1 MLTKRARLAAMAALV
16 ALVGACSS
24 GGAASVQPSTPVA
37 SEGQS
42 GSSAPSTGNA
52 GPVKLTLQRFF
63 GSCDDEFGNVTDPMK
78 AIGEC
83 GSVTVLINKFN
94 AENGQGITIE
104 PRVVEWA
111 QNYDVLNTAFA
122 AGDPPDIFIVHRS
135 RLADYVGPN
144 LAAPLDDIF
153 AKAGVDSNDFI
164 PFAREGLTYDGKIYA
179 EPFDLNSLLWHMNLD
194 VLKQSGLVDAS
205 GQPALPTSPDEL
217 YDQATK
223 VNAATKLPYFCLATN
238 GDNMPLNLATAWVS
252 QQGSKLFDTAGNVT
266 VDTPEAAAAVN
277 VLLHLYES
285 GNADKTDTYQVAE
298 QKFLAGKC
306 AVIINGTWVVD
317 AYIEA
322 AKSGADGLKS
332 HAVVSLPTL
341 FEQPGTWAD
350 EHSWGV
356 SSKAAADP
364 AKADAVGIFLK
375 FLKDNS
381 LAWAARTG
389 HLSPFKSTIASAD
402 YAALPQRSG
411 YASTAQIEADSIPPV
426 KNYQSI
432 VTALREALESAIQ
445 GQSDAAGALKQGQD
459 AVVTIFSQQ

>member
-1 MLTKRARLAAMAALV
+1 LATLASLAV
-16 ALVGACSS
+16 LVGACS
-24 GGAASVQPSTPVA
+24 GGTASAPTSPVA
-37 SEGQS
+37 SS
-42 GSSAPSTGNA
+42 GEVSVAPSTA
-52 GPVKLTLQRFF
+52 SASPVTLTLQRFF
-63 GSCDDEFGNVTDPMK
+63 GSCDDKYGTVTDTTK
-78 AIGEC
+78 TVGEC
-83 GSVTVLINKFN
+83 GEVTVLINKFN
-94 AENGQGITIE
+94 AENGQGITIQ

-153 AKAGVDSNDFI
+153 AKAGIDPNDFI
-164 PFAREGLTYDGKIYA
+164 PFAREGLTYSGKIYA
-179 EPFDLNSLLWHMNLD
+179 EPFDLNGLLWHMNLD
-194 VLKQSGLVDAS
+194 VLEKSGLLDAS
-205 GQPALPTSPDEL
+205 GQPVLPTSPDEL
-217 YDQATK
+217 FAQAAK
-223 VNAATKLPYFCLATN
+223 VQAATNLPYFCLATN

-266 VDTPEAAAAVN
+266 IDTPEAAAAVN
-277 VLLHLYES
+277 ILMRLYKT

-317 AYIEA
+317 AYIAA
-322 AKSGADGLKS
+322 AKSGTDGLKR

-341 FEQPGTWAD
+341 FKQPGTWAD

-356 SSKAAADP
+356 SAKAAADP
-364 AKADAVGIFLK
+364 AKANAVGVFLK

-381 LAWAARTG
+381 LAWAGGTG
-389 HLSPFKSTIASAD
+389 HLSPFKSTVASAE

-411 YASTAQIEADSIPPV
+411 YASTAEIEADAIPPV
-426 KNYQSI
+426 KHYQSI
-432 VTALREALESAIQ
+432 VTAMREALESVIQ
-445 GQSDAAGALKQGQD
+445 GQSDTAGGLKQAQD
-459 AVVTIFSQQ
+459 AVATIFSQQ